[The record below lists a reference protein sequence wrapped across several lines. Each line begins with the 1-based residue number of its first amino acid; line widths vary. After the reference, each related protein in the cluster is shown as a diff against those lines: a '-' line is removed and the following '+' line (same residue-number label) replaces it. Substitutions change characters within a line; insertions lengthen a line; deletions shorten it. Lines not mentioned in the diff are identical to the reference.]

1 MVKQF
6 IFWKTF
12 FLNIS
17 LLLGV
22 ESIDANIE
30 SKDVKVT
37 CRDDVEVSK
46 LLEALMNWS
55 KSSGKAVELIS
66 K

>member
-1 MVKQF
+1 MVKNQ
-6 IFWKTF
+6 IFLW
-12 FLNIS
+12 LNFKYLS

-22 ESIDANIE
+22 ESIDANIDT
-30 SKDVKVT
+30 KDVRVT
-37 CRDDVEVSK
+37 CRDDVESS
-46 LLEALMNWS
+46 LLLKALMNWS